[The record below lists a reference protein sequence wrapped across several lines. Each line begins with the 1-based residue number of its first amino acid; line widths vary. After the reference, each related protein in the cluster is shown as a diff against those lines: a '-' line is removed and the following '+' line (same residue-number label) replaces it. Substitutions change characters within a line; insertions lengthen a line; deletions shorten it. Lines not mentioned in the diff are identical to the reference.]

1 MRAAS
6 DVTLR
11 PVRSSVDA
19 TRSERSPAGFIFSQS
34 IRTSNGKEKKEAM
47 LPSGWSFFFLSQS
60 LSFPVSSSTFA
71 SQWAPGFSLQ
81 WKPEDATTHECFSFC
96 YLAEMWPTAWKGNEE
111 LNQAISLLHF
121 LQISVRRRQRNVSVY
136 RIKGRQ
142 VQFVIYT
149 STFGSVCA
157 PSLAS
162 PTENC
167 PHTFINYFS
176 WPTYPVQ
183 GRWGGLESVPAHVV
197 LL

>member
-1 MRAAS
+1 MWHFGLFGHLWMQRDRSGVLPGLFLANQFG
-6 DVTLR
+6 
-11 PVRSSVDA
+11 PVM
-19 TRSERSPAGFIFSQS
+19 
-34 IRTSNGKEKKEAM
+34 EKKKRRRCFLQAG
-47 LPSGWSFFFLSQS
+47 LFFSFSVSLVSSFLLYICITMGSRFLS
-60 LSFPVSSSTFA
+60 P
-71 SQWAPGFSLQ
+71 

-96 YLAEMWPTAWKGNEE
+96 YLAEMWPAAWKGNEE

-121 LQISVRRRQRNVSVY
+121 LQISVRRRQMNVSVY